1 MGLFDDRVAI
11 VTGGTRGI
19 GLGMQVAWILFSIG
33 LLYLVWPRAVRR
45 FSSVGG

>member
-1 MGLFDDRVAI
+1 VSLTGPIKDRDLF
-11 VTGGTRGI
+11 I
-19 GLGMQVAWILFSIG
+19 GLGMQVGWIVFSIG